1 MKKIAINN
9 LLFKVVSVVLAVLLW
24 FYVNHQENPV
34 AEQVLTVPLE
44 IRGLEQNLTVSDRPT
59 YVKVRIQ
66 GQRKLLDTV
75 TARDIQAFLEM
86 SGVDMGQHIAEVH
99 VTVPEKT
106 QLVSV
111 NPSTVNLNVEVL
123 TTAQFVVNVSYSDNT
138 PAVGY
143 MALKP
148 VLTPTQVLLSGPE
161 DKLKE
166 VDQVY
171 VEVNLGEYNFN
182 YHQKLPIKVEDKKGN
197 LLLDWITLTPSEADV
212 LVPVVHEL
220 PSKTVPV
227 KVPLV
232 GTPAEGYELTRVV
245 AEPEFLTVLGE
256 TNLIDKVDSISTVP
270 LNIAQASKDVVEEL
284 AVVVP
289 EGLTLNRESKVT
301 AVVTVERTVE
311 KSFTGLPVLTR
322 NAPQGLTAEL
332 PSPTVDVTVKGR
344 ESLIQK
350 MMSADVDVY
359 VDLASYEAGE
369 HQVPVQI
376 ELPSGISLVEKKPA
390 QISVVLKKSE

>member
-1 MKKIAINN
+1 
-9 LLFKVVSVVLAVLLW
+9 VLAVLLW